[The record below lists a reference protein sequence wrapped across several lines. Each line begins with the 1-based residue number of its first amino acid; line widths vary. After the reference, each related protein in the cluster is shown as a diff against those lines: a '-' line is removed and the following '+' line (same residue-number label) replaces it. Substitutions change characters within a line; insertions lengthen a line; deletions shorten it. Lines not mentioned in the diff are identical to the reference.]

1 MDESRAAIRVM
12 ALHALAYCERL
23 FYLEEVEEIR
33 VADDRVYDGRTL
45 HQALDGDGELVRLQL
60 ESQGLGIRGKVDAIR
75 RRDGRL
81 IPYEHKKGRAREAA
95 AGPEAWPSDRLQIG
109 AYALLVEEAT
119 GALVSEGRVRY
130 HGSNATVRVAIDDN
144 VRAGVRGAI
153 GRARELMATVE
164 RPPVTTNERLCTRCS
179 LAPVCLPEEARAA
192 ADQEHPAVR
201 LFPPDD
207 ERRPVHVLGHGGRI
221 GRSGDELLVTPR
233 EGPAIREPINE
244 IRSVNVHGNTSIS
257 AQALQL
263 CADRGVVVHWFTGA
277 GSYTGSFH
285 REDNAIQRRIRQY
298 EALRD
303 PGTRLRLARALVQAR
318 AEGQLRFLLRATQ
331 GKERSE
337 TGVDDAV
344 DGIRT
349 VLRAVPEASDASVL
363 LGLEGRAAALYFGT
377 VPVLIGPG
385 VGDELRPRDRNRRP
399 PRDPFNALLGFGY
412 GLLLREVTQ
421 AIRGVGLDGSFGFY
435 HRPRSSAPPL
445 ALDLMELFRV
455 TVVDMAIVGAINR
468 QQFDAQA
475 DFVRA
480 GRQVWLNDEGRRKAI
495 EVFERRLADEWRHPV
510 LRYSLSYRRHIEL
523 EVRLLEKEWSGE
535 PGLFACARLR

>member
-1 MDESRAAIRVM
+1 MDENRAAIRVM

-45 HQALDGDGELVRLQL
+45 HEALDDDGELVRLQL
-60 ESQGLGIRGKVDAIR
+60 ESGNLGIRGKVDAVR

-81 IPYEHKKGRAREAA
+81 IPYEHKKGRARDGA
-95 AGPEAWPSDRLQIG
+95 AGPGAWDSDRLQVG
-109 AYALLVEEAT
+109 AYALLIEEAT
-119 GALVSEGRVRY
+119 GEFVPEGRIRY
-130 HGSNATVRVAIDDN
+130 HGSNATVRVAIDEG
-144 VRAGVRGAI
+144 VRADVRAAVA
-153 GRARELMATVE
+153 RARALMSSVE
-164 RPPVTTNERLCTRCS
+164 RPAVTTNERLCTRCS

-192 ADQEHPAVR
+192 SDRERPTIR

-233 EGPAIREPINE
+233 EGAATREPVNE

-263 CADRGVVVHWFTGA
+263 CAERGVVVHWFTGA
-277 GSYTGSFH
+277 GSYAGSFH
-285 REDNAIQRRIRQY
+285 REDHAVQRRIRQY

-303 PGTRLRLARALVQAR
+303 PNTRLRLARTLVQAR

-331 GKERSE
+331 GKERFE
-337 TGVDDAV
+337 TGIDDAV
-344 DGIRT
+344 DGIRV
-349 VLRAVPEASDASVL
+349 VLRAVPDASDDSVL
-363 LGLEGRAAALYFGT
+363 LGLEGRAAALYFGRL
-377 VPVLIGPG
+377 PVLIGAG
-385 VGDELRPRDRNRRP
+385 VSDELRPHGRSRRP
-399 PRDPFNALLGFGY
+399 PLDPFNALLSFGY

-421 AIRGVGLDGSFGFY
+421 AIRGVGLEGAFGFY

-445 ALDLMELFRV
+445 ALDLLELFRV
-455 TVVDMAIVGAINR
+455 TVVDMAVVGAINR
-468 QQFDAQA
+468 QQFDAGA
-475 DFVRA
+475 DFARA
-480 GRQVWLNDEGRRKAI
+480 GRQVWLNDQGRRKAI

-510 LRYSLSYRRHIEL
+510 LGYSLSYRRQIEL

>member
-1 MDESRAAIRVM
+1 M

-33 VADDRVYDGRTL
+33 VADDRVFDGRTL

-60 ESQGLGIRGKVDAIR
+60 ESEGLGIRGKVDAIR

-81 IPYEHKKGRAREAA
+81 IPHEHKKGRAREGD
-95 AGPEAWPSDRLQIG
+95 AGPEAWASDRLQVG

-119 GALVSEGRVRY
+119 GEAVSEARVRY

-144 VRAGVRGAI
+144 IRAEVRSAI
-153 GRARELMATVE
+153 GRAQELMATVE

-192 ADQEHPAVR
+192 SDKEHPTVR

-207 ERRPVHVLGHGGRI
+207 ERRPIHVLGHGGRI

-233 EGPAIREPINE
+233 EGPAIREPVNE
-244 IRSVNVHGNTSIS
+244 IRSVTVHGNTSIS

-263 CADRGVVVHWFTGA
+263 CAERGVVVHWFTGA

-303 PGTRLRLARALVQAR
+303 PGTRLRLARTLVQAR

-337 TGVDDAV
+337 TGVADAV

-349 VLRAVPEASDASVL
+349 VLRAVPAAPDESVL
-363 LGLEGRAAALYFGT
+363 LGLEGRAAALYFGK
-377 VPVLIGPG
+377 VPVLIGSNIA
-385 VGDELRPRDRNRRP
+385 DELRPHGRTRRP
-399 PRDPFNALLGFGY
+399 PLDPFNALLSFGY

-421 AIRGVGLDGSFGFY
+421 AIRGVGLEGAFGFY

-445 ALDLMELFRV
+445 ALDIMELFRV
-455 TVVDMAIVGAINR
+455 ALVDMAVIGAINR

-480 GRQVWLNDEGRRKAI
+480 GRQVWLNDDGRRKAI

-510 LRYSLSYRRHIEL
+510 LRYSLSYRRQIEL